1 MTKTEHGGTG
11 SVMNNLSSCPSRA
24 ASSTEERSSHY
35 YQISRVAWGYS
46 HGNTHFCPVSLT
58 RQSQLPSNRSKDGN
72 RVNGTWK
79 CQVSKEMPVFTH
91 PPWSNFTTLFHNSHC
106 LLIYLYFW
114 KGFSCFSLSDTPCT
128 KSHQPLLQIHPPSDC
143 KGGRIMEWTNFRVW
157 KYKSNCPLVT

>member
-24 ASSTEERSSHY
+24 ASSARRGAPTIIRFLG
-35 YQISRVAWGYS
+35 W
-46 HGNTHFCPVSLT
+46 HGAHLFPWQHTFLPCVTDKTVST
-58 RQSQLPSNRSKDGN
+58 AIQQEQGRQSGWWDS
-72 RVNGTWK
+72 
-79 CQVSKEMPVFTH
+79 EMPSVWGEASFH
-91 PPWSNFTTLFHNSHC
+91 SPSLKQLHNSHC
-106 LLIYLYFW
+106 LLTYLYFW

-143 KGGRIMEWTNFRVW
+143 KGERIMEWTNFRVW